1 MLKRNVLKALNDQ
14 INAEFYSAYLY
25 LGMSAWCEDRNL
37 PGFAAWMRKQ
47 FEEEQKH
54 ALKIFDYVL
63 EQNEAVHL
71 AAISAPPAVYKS
83 LQEIWEETYAHEQH
97 VTSLIHKVYA
107 LALKEQDFATQG
119 LMQWYV
125 NEQVEEE
132 ATAETLLHQVKTLAK
147 SPEGLIM
154 LDRELAT
161 RPAPVAGPQ
170 GGGQASA

>member
-1 MLKRNVLKALNDQ
+1 MLKKNVLKALNDQ
-14 INAEFYSAYLY
+14 INAELYSAYMY

-63 EQNEAVHL
+63 EQNEAVTL
-71 AAISAPPAVYKS
+71 AAIDRPPAAYKS
-83 LQEIWEETYAHEQH
+83 LQEVWEKTHAHEQH

-107 LALKEQDFATQG
+107 LAEKEHDYATKG

-125 NEQVEEE
+125 GEQVEEE
-132 ATAETLLHQVKTLAK
+132 Q
-147 SPEGLIM
+147 
-154 LDRELAT
+154 
-161 RPAPVAGPQ
+161 
-170 GGGQASA
+170 QASAILEQVKMVGTNSSAVFFLDRHVVKSRE

>member
-1 MLKRNVLKALNDQ
+1 MLKKTVLKALNDQ
-14 INAEFYSAYLY
+14 INAELYSAYLY

-63 EQNEAVHL
+63 EQNEAVQL
-71 AAISAPPAVYKS
+71 AAIGQPPAAYKT
-83 LQEIWEETYAHEQH
+83 LQEVWEKTYAHEQH

-107 LALKEQDFATQG
+107 LAEKELDYATKG

-125 NEQVEEE
+125 SEQVEEE
-132 ATAETLLHQVKTLAK
+132 Q
-147 SPEGLIM
+147 
-154 LDRELAT
+154 
-161 RPAPVAGPQ
+161 
-170 GGGQASA
+170 QASAILEQVKMVGTNSSAVFFLDRHVSKSRGD

>member
-1 MLKRNVLKALNDQ
+1 MLKKTVLKALNDQ
-14 INAEFYSAYLY
+14 INAEFFSAYMY

-63 EQNEAVHL
+63 EQNEAVSL
-71 AAISAPPAVYKS
+71 TPIAQPPAVYKS

-107 LALKEQDFATQG
+107 LAMKEQDFATQG

-125 NEQVEEE
+125 AEQVEEE
-132 ATAETLLHQVKTLAK
+132 Q
-147 SPEGLIM
+147 
-154 LDRELAT
+154 
-161 RPAPVAGPQ
+161 
-170 GGGQASA
+170 QASAILEQVKMVGTNSSAIFFLDRHVSKSRGD

>member
-1 MLKRNVLKALNDQ
+1 MLKKTVLKALNDQ
-14 INAEFYSAYLY
+14 INAEFFSAYMY
-25 LGMSAWCEDRNL
+25 LGMSAWCEGRNL
-37 PGFAAWMRKQ
+37 PGFAGWMRKQ

-63 EQNEAVHL
+63 EQNEAVSL
-71 AAISAPPAVYKS
+71 AAISQPPAVYKS

-107 LALKEQDFATQG
+107 LAQKEQDFATQG

-132 ATAETLLHQVKTLAK
+132 QQAGSILEQVKMVGTNSSAVFF
-147 SPEGLIM
+147 
-154 LDRELAT
+154 LDRHVSKS
-161 RPAPVAGPQ
+161 RDD
-170 GGGQASA
+170 

>member
-1 MLKRNVLKALNDQ
+1 MLKKTVLKALNDQ
-14 INAEFYSAYLY
+14 INAELFSAYMY

-37 PGFAAWMRKQ
+37 PGFAGWMRKQ

-63 EQNEAVHL
+63 EQNDAVSL
-71 AAISAPPAVYKS
+71 AAIAQPPAVYKS

-107 LALKEQDFATQG
+107 LAVKEQDFATQA

-125 NEQVEEE
+125 TEQIEEEHQANSILEQVKMVGTNSS
-132 ATAETLLHQVKTLAK
+132 AVFF
-147 SPEGLIM
+147 
-154 LDRELAT
+154 LDRHVGKT
-161 RPAPVAGPQ
+161 RDD
-170 GGGQASA
+170 